1 MASTSGQPLSPVI
14 AELVRAPQ
22 KFSFF
27 QAVQLLSAYARA
39 RHGQDTEDFLERS
52 LRVRADLSLAFPASD
67 LVGCEVLPPD
77 GPVAG
82 APETFQLVTTFLGL
96 YGTGSPL
103 PTYYTEDLFEEAGED
118 GSVVRDF
125 LDIVGNPFFSLLYR
139 GWTKY
144 RLMLKVEVER
154 DDVYLEELY
163 SFLGLGHPLLRE
175 GLSVHRKALRY
186 MGLVSQ
192 HPRSASGLESIVADF
207 ACVPSGEVEQC
218 VRREVEIPRDQRTF
232 LARLNHRLGENAVL
246 GSTVADRSGKIVIR
260 LCRLDAARFHA
271 LHPLTRLYEELRQL
285 VRLYLTDPL
294 EYELHAVLK
303 QDEVRTTCPGNR
315 DWACLGWNTWLFSG
329 HASRQAVAT
338 IPMWHLGPDGPL
350 APEARGLV
358 FHSACTCAEWQN
370 PADSM

>member
-1 MASTSGQPLSPVI
+1 M
-14 AELVRAPQ
+14 
-22 KFSFF
+22 
-27 QAVQLLSAYARA
+27 
-39 RHGQDTEDFLERS
+39 
-52 LRVRADLSLAFPASD
+52 
-67 LVGCEVLPPD
+67 
-77 GPVAG
+77 
-82 APETFQLVTTFLGL
+82 
-96 YGTGSPL
+96 
-103 PTYYTEDLFEEAGED
+103 
-118 GSVVRDF
+118 
-125 LDIVGNPFFSLLYR
+125 
-139 GWTKY
+139 
-144 RLMLKVEVER
+144 
-154 DDVYLEELY
+154 
-163 SFLGLGHPLLRE
+163 
-175 GLSVHRKALRY
+175 HRKALRY
-186 MGLVSQ
+186 MGLFSQ
-192 HPRSASGLESIVADF
+192 HPRSASGLESIVSDF
-207 ACVPSGEVEQC
+207 ACVPSVEVEQC